1 MIKSFRIRMLNYLS
15 TSLVLLVLL
24 ALAACGGSS
33 SNNTQTTPPP
43 PAPQSTPVQV
53 NVGDSPSDRVMAF
66 ATNIASMTLT
76 NSNGTT
82 TPVISGSTPMEM
94 MHLAGTMQPINVLS
108 IPEGTYTGASITLSS
123 MAVTFMDP
131 TTHTIMQKTFAGPST
146 TNTSFSSPM
155 TVGSTPMVLSFD
167 MDMANSIAIDS
178 SGNATVTP
186 TFHTVMNN
194 VGAGSGDDVENG
206 AMEQM
211 IGSVVGT
218 SASNFGFSMMQSAQP
233 LTLTTGTNTV
243 FQNIS
248 GMGMMSSSALV
259 MVDAMLQS
267 DGSIQAQKVHWF
279 MGSGGVMADGMVGAV
294 TGSPTTQIGMVVQNG
309 SGQGMMPSFLANNA
323 TVSLTGS
330 TAYYIDTDGMDISN
344 LPFTP
349 MFDANHMYPGERV
362 RCISN
367 SGMGSGRGGMGGMG
381 GMGGGGMM
389 GNMNASECD
398 LVQQGFTGT
407 VSNYSSSGGQA
418 TFTLTLATDSY
429 FAIMTGTTTI
439 TVHQQPG
446 TQLLGLTS
454 VANGQTVQVRGL
466 MFDNSGVF
474 NMVASRIMNP

>member
-1 MIKSFRIRMLNYLS
+1 
-15 TSLVLLVLL
+15 
-24 ALAACGGSS
+24 
-33 SNNTQTTPPP
+33 
-43 PAPQSTPVQV
+43 
-53 NVGDSPSDRVMAF
+53 MAF
-66 ATNIASMTLT
+66 ATNIMSMTLT
-76 NSNGTT
+76 NSNGTP

-108 IPEGTYTGASITLSS
+108 IPQGTYTGTSITLSS
-123 MAVTFMDP
+123 TVVTFMDP
-131 TTHTIMQKTFAGPST
+131 TTHTIMQKTVAGPST
-146 TNTSFSSPM
+146 TNISFSSPM

-167 MDMANSIAIDS
+167 MDMANSVAIDS
-178 SGNATVTP
+178 LGNVSITP
-186 TFHTVMNN
+186 TCHTVANT
-194 VGAGSGDDVENG
+194 VGAGSGHDPENG
-206 AMEQM
+206 VMEHM

-248 GMGMMSSSALV
+248 GMGMMSSSGLV

-267 DGSIQAQKVHWF
+267 DGSIQADKVEWF
-279 MGSGGVMADGMVGAV
+279 MANGVMGEGMVSAV
-294 TGSPTTQIGMVVQNG
+294 TGSPATQIGMVVQNG

-323 TVSLTGS
+323 TVNLTGS
-330 TAYYIDTDGMDISN
+330 TAYYIDPDGMDVSN

-367 SGMGSGRGGMGGMG
+367 SGMGTGGGGMGGMS
-381 GMGGGGMM
+381 GGGMM
-389 GNMNASECD
+389 SNMKASECD

-407 VSNYSSSGGQA
+407 VSNYPSSGGQA

>member
-1 MIKSFRIRMLNYLS
+1 MHLRAEW
-15 TSLVLLVLL
+15 
-24 ALAACGGSS
+24 ALA
-33 SNNTQTTPPP
+33 
-43 PAPQSTPVQV
+43 
-53 NVGDSPSDRVMAF
+53 
-66 ATNIASMTLT
+66 
-76 NSNGTT
+76 
-82 TPVISGSTPMEM
+82 
-94 MHLAGTMQPINVLS
+94 
-108 IPEGTYTGASITLSS
+108 
-123 MAVTFMDP
+123 
-131 TTHTIMQKTFAGPST
+131 
-146 TNTSFSSPM
+146 
-155 TVGSTPMVLSFD
+155 
-167 MDMANSIAIDS
+167 
-178 SGNATVTP
+178 
-186 TFHTVMNN
+186 
-194 VGAGSGDDVENG
+194 
-206 AMEQM
+206 
-211 IGSVVGT
+211 VGT

-309 SGQGMMPSFLANNA
+309 SGQGMMPSFFANNA
-323 TVSLTGS
+323 TVNLTGS
-330 TAYYIDTDGMDISN
+330 TSYYIDTGGMDISN

-466 MFDNSGVF
+466 MFDITAVF
-474 NMVASRIMNP
+474 LTWWPAGT